1 MVDTMFLIADKNKS
15 KSISREE
22 LLRAAEENEYF
33 RNIIDKIVK
42 DYRRHQSYGQQE
54 KPFELFE
61 YFKYATRNT
70 KNNVSFPGPVL
81 KLIDAIADIEK
92 IY

>member
-42 DYRRHQSYGQQE
+42 DYRRH
-54 KPFELFE
+54 
-61 YFKYATRNT
+61 
-70 KNNVSFPGPVL
+70 
-81 KLIDAIADIEK
+81 
-92 IY
+92 